1 MSETIGFIG
10 LGDLGQPIAS
20 NLLAAGYAL
29 KVYNRTASKAEPLVA
44 LGAQPVFQPR
54 DVLTRGGIVVSVLWD
69 DVALESIVMSEGFL
83 EQLGPGGIHLSM
95 STIAPAAAQKLAAV
109 HAERGCF
116 YVEAPVFG
124 RHEAAVARQLW
135 TCLAGPAAP
144 KERVRPL
151 LETTSQ
157 GIFDFGETIGA
168 ATLVKISGNFLGAAA
183 IQAMIE
189 VLSLAKKSGN
199 DPKKVIDMLSQTL
212 FAAPIYQSYGKMIA
226 ENPEH
231 FADRSRGPISLKDSN
246 LFEDAA
252 SQVDLQAP
260 LAHLIH
266 DLLSTAKN

>member
-1 MSETIGFIG
+1 MSGTIGFIG
-10 LGDLGQPIAS
+10 LGDLGQPIAC

-29 KVYNRTASKAEPLVA
+29 KVYNRTASKAGPLVA
-44 LGAQPVFQPR
+44 LGAQQVFQAR
-54 DVLTRGGIVVSVLWD
+54 DVVTRGGIVVSVVWD
-69 DVALESIVMSEGFL
+69 GAALESIVMSEGFL
-83 EQLGPGGIHLSM
+83 EQLEPGGIHLSM
-95 STIAPAAAQKLAAV
+95 STIAPATAQRLAAV
-109 HAERGCF
+109 HTARGCS

-135 TCLAGPAAP
+135 ICLAGPAAS

-189 VLSLAKKSGN
+189 VLSLAKKSGS
-199 DPKKVIDMLSQTL
+199 DPHKVIEMLSQTL

-226 ENPEH
+226 ENPEY
-231 FADRSRGPISLKDSN
+231 FADRSRGPISLKDST
-246 LFEDAA
+246 LFEEAV
-252 SQVDLQAP
+252 SQVDVQAP

-266 DLLSTAKN
+266 DILSTAKS